1 MMTVLLLIICIL
13 SSGFTGNIY
22 KKLSD
27 SSAKRNETAATPSV
41 WFLCLAVLFAVLS
54 ALSGQEFSAPLLLSA
69 IPAGICIFVAA
80 YTLLISMKVNA
91 ISVSVIIVNLNFI
104 IPVVLSALVLREHT
118 GAVQIIGMLLSI
130 TVIVL
135 LNMGGGD
142 DSCARKTG
150 ILLPVAACLS
160 NGLFNFFIKVNE
172 SQGGSAFLFFAI
184 SYGTAALLSLTLGF
198 ALTVKER
205 KARFPLGKGYLRRAL
220 APMLLIGVCNGVCF
234 YTARLLA
241 ERMNAAAQ
249 FTVVTCM
256 SILLSLFVGFVFQGD
271 KFNKKSALSIFFC
284 IVALVCQYSGIA

>member
-1 MMTVLLLIICIL
+1 MGAFPHIRYAAKSDIGRKRTNNED
-13 SSGFTGNIY
+13 SFGAFPESG
-22 KKLSD
+22 
-27 SSAKRNETAATPSV
+27 
-41 WFLCLAVLFAVLS
+41 
-54 ALSGQEFSAPLLLSA
+54 
-69 IPAGICIFVAA
+69 IFCVAD
-80 YTLLISMKVNA
+80 
-91 ISVSVIIVNLNFI
+91 
-104 IPVVLSALVLREHT
+104 
-118 GAVQIIGMLLSI
+118 G
-130 TVIVL
+130 
-135 LNMGGGD
+135 MGGGD
-142 DSCARKTG
+142 DGCARKTG

-198 ALTVKER
+198 ALTVKEQE
-205 KARFPLGKGYLRRAL
+205 ARFPLGKGYLRRAL